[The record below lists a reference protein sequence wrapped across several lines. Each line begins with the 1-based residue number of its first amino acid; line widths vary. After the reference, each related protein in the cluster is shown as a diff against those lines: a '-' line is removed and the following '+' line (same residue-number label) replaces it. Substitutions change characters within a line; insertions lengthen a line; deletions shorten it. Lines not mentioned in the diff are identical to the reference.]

1 MRLVAFLVLAV
12 MATSASAHDIL
23 CTLPDGTDGKLEYRD
38 TVTQINGENGQANA
52 NQVRFG
58 VDGGG
63 FLSTDVAERSAA
75 VDAAADAER
84 QGIPFVFC
92 APPSGQ
98 LIIRSSGVLRP
109 PSSSGGW

>member
-1 MRLVAFLVLAV
+1 MRLFAFLVLA
-12 MATSASAHDIL
+12 MMFAGASAHDIT
-23 CTLPDGTDGKLEYRD
+23 CTLPDGMEGKLEYRD
-38 TVTQINGENGQANA
+38 VVTQINGENGQANA

-63 FLSTDVAERSAA
+63 FLSTDEAERSAA

-98 LIIRSSGVLRP
+98 LVIHSSGVLRP